1 VAIGATPIGWHRRQG
16 RNPAHSAARGVGN
29 SSVFVGNGLAGQ
41 PGRQKMPV
49 VVTAVIIGL
58 VVSIGPFVVD
68 ETPEITNA

>member
-1 VAIGATPIGWHRRQG
+1 
-16 RNPAHSAARGVGN
+16 VGN

-58 VVSIGPFVVD
+58 VVSIGPFVVG
-68 ETPEITNA
+68 ETPDITDA